1 VAFCLA
7 LIFLGAGLGLG
18 KVGNVGREFLA
29 PLECGF
35 RVNRDGREPVSLRF
49 FIYAVIFVVFDI
61 ELVLV
66 VPLLFKL
73 PGTTGPIWFF
83 FCLLRLLRA
92 GLLFE

>member
-1 VAFCLA
+1 MLRKISSVS
-7 LIFLGAGLGLG
+7 
-18 KVGNVGREFLA
+18 REFLA

-35 RVNRDGREPVSLRF
+35 RVNRDDREPVSLRF

-73 PGTTGPIWFF
+73 PGAMGAVWFF
-83 FCLLRLLRA
+83 FALLRLLRA